1 MKQPTHTIPSRE
13 EILGVFRDAGTS
25 LDAATL
31 ARALKVKPDA
41 QEVLGRRLNAMQ
53 RDGQLTAGDDGVYAL
68 ADSGGFVAGR
78 IAAHRD
84 GFGFVIPDEP
94 GADLF
99 LNDKEMQKVLHGD
112 RVLAKVTGTDRRGRP
127 EGTIVEVVERANS
140 HIIGRLLNEGGVWIV
155 APEDQRM
162 NQDVLVAGGPGKAK
176 AGQVVSVE
184 LIEQPAR
191 FQQPTG
197 RIVEVLGELDDPGME
212 IEIAVRKF
220 GVPHVFS
227 PTALKQANK
236 LPNEVHDPDLVDRV
250 DLRDVPLVT
259 IDGEDAR
266 DFDDAVYC
274 EPVKLGGERGYRLL
288 VAIADVSHYVK
299 PNDSLDADAIERS
312 TSVYFPRRVIPMLPE
327 KLSNG
332 LCSLNPAVDRLTLVC
347 DMVVTAKGE
356 VTAYQFYPAVI
367 HSAARLTYNQV
378 AAVLADPKGEEAQA
392 RPAIMPHLLNLNDA
406 FHALLGARQ
415 ERGAIDF
422 ETTETYIVC
431 NPMGKI
437 EKIIPRTRNDAHR
450 LIEECMLAA
459 NVCAADLLIRHK
471 HPGTFRIHAV
481 PTEEK
486 LNQLRT
492 FLKQTGLNLGG
503 GSKPAASDYA
513 AVMREIKERPDAA
526 LLQTMLLR
534 SMQQAVYSPDNVGH
548 FGLAYEAYAHFTSP
562 IRRYPD
568 LLTHRAIKA
577 ILLGKRYE
585 PKGIDLGKLNTTVS
599 NATRKQAAKDKLEG
613 KVKNEKD
620 LTIWDAL
627 GVHCSANE
635 RRADEASRDVENW
648 LKCYFMQDKL
658 GESFTGTVA
667 GVTTFGIFVQ
677 LDELYVEGLVHV
689 TGLGQDYFQYD
700 EARHLL
706 RGERTGKTFGL
717 TDRVTVQVAKVDLEA
732 RKIDLVLAEGEGA
745 VAAPAQD
752 RQPSRADEGRG
763 KGKAANGRDAK
774 PVQTGG
780 NGGGNASRL
789 NFDELAETKPSGKS
803 KRSRRARKEAAEL
816 ARQQASEVR
825 APELQADT
833 GIETEVEAGVGS
845 ASAEIVGKSKNKRSR
860 SARRRAAAER
870 QAASAQAANVQ
881 PAAVQPVTAQPT
893 NVQPARDAQVYKV
906 EAPQV
911 QSQPEAT
918 PQPAAKPA
926 RKAKAKPVPAAA
938 PVEAAAPA
946 VVPAPAAAP
955 APVEA
960 AAAAEA
966 PAKPARKRKAAAAPA
981 PVEQAEAVREP
992 VAAAAPQPVDTPVPA
1007 APKRTRAAKA
1017 VKAVLETPAPAP
1029 QAETVVEAA
1038 PVAAKRARRTKAADV
1053 VAQVAEA
1060 SPSVA
1065 EAIAAVEA
1073 PAKPRRTR
1081 AVKAVAQAAPAVEP
1095 AAPPAPAAAPAA
1107 KRAAKTAV
1115 KPAAKTAAKPAAKPA
1130 AKTAAPAPSAA
1141 AKSSAKKTPAAEAGT
1156 ASKTSKKRSKA

>member
-13 EILGVFRDAGTS
+13 EILGVFRDAGTP

-31 ARALKVKPDA
+31 ARALKVKPAA

-53 RDGQLTAGDDGVYAL
+53 RDGQITAGDDGVYAL
-68 ADSGGFVAGR
+68 ADSGNFIAGR

-94 GADLF
+94 GPDLF

-112 RVLAKVTGTDRRGRP
+112 RVLAKVTGLDRRGRQ
-127 EGTIVEVVERANS
+127 EGTIVEVVERANT

-227 PTALKQANK
+227 PAALKQANK
-236 LPNEVHDPDLVDRV
+236 LPNEVHDPDLADRV

-274 EPVKLGGERGYRLL
+274 EPVKIGRERGFRLL

-378 AAVLADPKGEEAQA
+378 AAVLADPTGEEAQA
-392 RPAIMPHLLNLNDA
+392 RPAIVPHLLNLNQV

-503 GSKPAASDYA
+503 GSKPSASDYA

-585 PKGIDLGKLNTTVS
+585 PKGLDVSKLNTTVS
-599 NATRKQAAKDKLEG
+599 NATRKQAAKDKAEG
-613 KVKNEKD
+613 KAKNEKD

-745 VAAPAQD
+745 VAAPAQE
-752 RQPSRADEGRG
+752 RQPSRADEG
-763 KGKAANGRDAK
+763 KGKAKAGNGRDAK
-774 PVQTGG
+774 PVQA
-780 NGGGNASRL
+780 NGNASRL
-789 NFDELAETKPSGKS
+789 NFDDIIEAKPAGKG

-816 ARQQASEVR
+816 ARQQASAVR
-825 APELQADT
+825 APEPQADT
-833 GIETEVEAGVGS
+833 EFEVAP
-845 ASAEIVGKSKNKRSR
+845 AESTGKSKNKRSR

-870 QAASAQAANVQ
+870 QTASALAANVQ
-881 PAAVQPVTAQPT
+881 PVTTQPASAQPVNAQP
-893 NVQPARDAQVYKV
+893 AKDAQVYKV

-911 QSQPEAT
+911 QPQPEVLA
-918 PQPAAKPA
+918 QPAAKPA
-926 RKAKAKPVPAAA
+926 RKAKAKPVPAA
-938 PVEAAAPA
+938 PVEVAAPA
-946 VVPAPAAAP
+946 VAP

-960 AAAAEA
+960 AVPAEA
-966 PAKPARKRKAAAAPA
+966 PAEAAAKPARKRKAAAALAPA
-981 PVEQAEAVREP
+981 EPVEAVREP
-992 VAAAAPQPVDTPVPA
+992 VAAAAPQPVDAPA
-1007 APKRTRAAKA
+1007 APAPKRTRAAKA

-1029 QAETVVEAA
+1029 QAEIMVEAA

-1053 VAQVAEA
+1053 AAQVAEA
-1060 SPSVA
+1060 AAPSVA

-1081 AVKAVAQAAPAVEP
+1081 ATKAVADVAPVAAPVAE
-1095 AAPPAPAAAPAA
+1095 PAAAPAT
-1107 KRAAKTAV
+1107 KRATKTAAKT
-1115 KPAAKTAAKPAAKPA
+1115 PAKPAAKSAVA
-1130 AKTAAPAPSAA
+1130 AAVETPSAA
-1141 AKSSAKKTPAAEAGT
+1141 AKSSAKKKPATEAGT
-1156 ASKTSKKRSKA
+1156 ASKTSKKRSKE